1 MSFVEMETIIS
12 GLHRKF
18 SEKSWNETFQ
28 LVRRC
33 MDKSR
38 DESKPCEPLMRSMQ
52 RLQEVF
58 NVSSINGMKT
68 RLETIAKQQGL
79 GFHVRDGTCY
89 LTADLFYLE
98 VVLLPCGEV
107 EVVKVAPLGG
117 APVIIL
123 NTCFCCLCR
132 SKDFAK
138 FSKRLGDLFSQYN
151 IPGDNEL
158 KLKLFE
164 SLQAL
169 GKDLEQISHL
179 PSILFYKFVHFYLI
193 CASLYKS
200 HLTLYK
206 PSMTYSSALSV
217 PEAQVHTAQLTIGLS
232 DVPHRLQVASSISQ
246 PPQLDAHGYNLPQVY
261 YLFSHTYAVLVTFC
275 RYLFRY
281 PMFKSPNEVPCE
293 QVPACFLLKLEPAVA
308 MVPSLWNRL
317 SQITDLPVPD
327 VDLQWAPLPNRLS
340 TDSHKE
346 TSDGQDVIS
355 AVTVEGRMHT
365 YVFPAEA
372 WEGHRGTLV
381 DTVSFTHLSHV
392 PALLKVLR
400 HQCAINSAL
409 MSAITP
415 KFDYVTN
422 VWVLPGLFSELHFEV
437 LPETNTSFTVTFHR
451 PDTDSLA
458 VLVVDVPGSHQ
469 VTCRLFGAGLDD
481 PSLEEC
487 ISAVMRRCHSLPM
500 TLQTLYSKLS
510 ERTSCPALLSSPTS
524 TEQVDNDHVS
534 PSDVSC
540 AMDTDDTS
548 NTFSHDPTVP
558 EDHATALSSYAAVSV
573 SQSELV
579 PEINPSPPVDP
590 YPIAPVGVFS
600 PWMTNNDQ
608 LAELI

>member
-1 MSFVEMETIIS
+1 METIIS

-117 APVIIL
+117 APVPSESFL
-123 NTCFCCLCR
+123 EVLR

-179 PSILFYKFVHFYLI
+179 PRTSVDPSSQTDHINNGIVGTVTFGKEDCPLTVQFFVSPDI
-193 CASLYKS
+193 G
-200 HLTLYK
+200 LT
-206 PSMTYSSALSV
+206 PVS
-217 PEAQVHTAQLTIGLS
+217 EAQVHTAQLTIGLS

-246 PPQLDAHGYNLPQVY
+246 PPQLDAHGY
-261 YLFSHTYAVLVTFC
+261 
-275 RYLFRY
+275 
-281 PMFKSPNEVPCE
+281 PMFKSPNEVPCD

-415 KFDYVTN
+415 KC
-422 VWVLPGLFSELHFEV
+422 PSLFSELHFEV

-524 TEQVDNDHVS
+524 TEQADNDHVS

>member
-1 MSFVEMETIIS
+1 LEVKSALCTVCMK
-12 GLHRKF
+12 LKF
-18 SEKSWNETFQ
+18 SVLLSEHQEKSWNETFQ

-117 APVIIL
+117 APVPSESFL
-123 NTCFCCLCR
+123 EVLR

-179 PSILFYKFVHFYLI
+179 PRTSVDPSSQTDHINNGIVGTVTFGKEGHILFYKFVHFYLI

-261 YLFSHTYAVLVTFC
+261 YLFSHTYAVLV
-275 RYLFRY
+275 
-281 PMFKSPNEVPCE
+281 
-293 QVPACFLLKLEPAVA
+293 PACFLLKLEPAVA
-308 MVPSLWNRL
+308 MVLL
-317 SQITDLPVPD
+317 MITDIFHY
-327 VDLQWAPLPNRLS
+327 QHRLLLLNYLHS
-340 TDSHKE
+340 YIKQCYLNLFLSCV
-346 TSDGQDVIS
+346 Q
-355 AVTVEGRMHT
+355 TVEGRMHT

-415 KFDYVTN
+415 KC
-422 VWVLPGLFSELHFEV
+422 PSLFSELHFEV
-437 LPETNTSFTVTFHR
+437 LPETNTTFASIMYNIIIEHPVTLMWYDVCSIHR
-451 PDTDSLA
+451 HFCNFSL
-458 VLVVDVPGSHQ
+458 
-469 VTCRLFGAGLDD
+469 
-481 PSLEEC
+481 
-487 ISAVMRRCHSLPM
+487 RCHSLPM
-500 TLQTLYSKLS
+500 TLQTLYSKLK
-510 ERTSCPALLSSPTS
+510 
-524 TEQVDNDHVS
+524 
-534 PSDVSC
+534 
-540 AMDTDDTS
+540 
-548 NTFSHDPTVP
+548 
-558 EDHATALSSYAAVSV
+558 DHATALSSYAAVSV